1 MRELLGERTE
11 EPLGAMGGSSVLA
24 PFDGWRRRPC
34 PYTPEFIRPLLVL
47 NHMSPHALPP
57 EIYVSEPTSASTRI
71 REISVVVLGVG
82 LGRDSLRIGL
92 RRGRASA
99 EWVVAWAC

>member
-1 MRELLGERTE
+1 MTFGGITTNRGVGTTEISRMRELLGERTE

-47 NHMSPHALPP
+47 KHMSPHALPP
-57 EIYVSEPTSASTRI
+57 EIYV
-71 REISVVVLGVG
+71 
-82 LGRDSLRIGL
+82 
-92 RRGRASA
+92 
-99 EWVVAWAC
+99 